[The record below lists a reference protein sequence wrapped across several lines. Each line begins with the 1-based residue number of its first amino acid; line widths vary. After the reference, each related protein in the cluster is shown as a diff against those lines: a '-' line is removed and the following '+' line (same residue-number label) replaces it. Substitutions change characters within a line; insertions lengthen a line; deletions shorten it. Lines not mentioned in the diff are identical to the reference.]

1 MDRNKCKILVVDDSE
16 FSRISITQMLEADG
30 LQVLAQAQGA
40 NEAMEILEKEKIDIA
55 IVDVVMPDTSGIELA
70 QKISSTHPATHIIMI
85 SSLGQEN
92 IVLDSI
98 TAGAQDFIQK
108 PIKKEIL
115 LNSIQKIAEGIQEEM
130 V

>member
-1 MDRNKCKILVVDDSE
+1 MDRNKCKILVVDDSD
-16 FSRISITQMLEADG
+16 FSRMNLTQMLKSENIKVEAEASSAEEA
-30 LQVLAQAQGA
+30 LKILA
-40 NEAMEILEKEKIDIA
+40 EKKIDIA
-55 IVDVVMPDTSGIELA
+55 IIDVVMPKISGIELA
-70 QKISSTHPATHIIMI
+70 ESISKSFKNTHIIMI

-115 LNSIQKIAEGIQEEM
+115 IHSIDKIAENIQEESI
-130 V
+130 

>member
-16 FSRISITQMLEADG
+16 FSRLSIAQMLESEG
-30 LQVLAQAQGA
+30 LKVLAQAQSA
-40 NEAMEILEKEKIDIA
+40 NEALEVLDKEKIDIA
-55 IVDVVMPDTSGIELA
+55 IIDVVMPEVSGIELA
-70 QKISSTHPATHIIMI
+70 KDISSKYPNTNIIMI

-115 LNSIQKIAEGIQEEM
+115 LNSIEKIAESIQEE
-130 V
+130 VI

>member
-1 MDRNKCKILVVDDSE
+1 MDRNKCKILVVDDSD
-16 FSRISITQMLEADG
+16 FSRMNLAQMLKSEDIKVEAEASNAEEA
-30 LQVLAQAQGA
+30 LKILA
-40 NEAMEILEKEKIDIA
+40 ERKIDIA
-55 IVDVVMPDTSGIELA
+55 IIDVVMPKTSGIELA
-70 QKISSTHPATHIIMI
+70 ETISKSFKHTHIIMI

-115 LNSIQKIAEGIQEEM
+115 INSIDKIAENIQEES